1 MKNVLSLFVLGIVL
15 ILFSCNKDENKTC
28 VKCTVSI
35 FFASVTSEGCVDGN
49 DVKVKTTES
58 FLGTSSDTIYKNITL
73 EEWKADRV
81 DEGYSCK

>member
-15 ILFSCNKDENKTC
+15 ILFSCNKDEDKTC
-28 VKCTVSI
+28 VTCTINAFIVEL
-35 FFASVTSEGCVDGN
+35 TSEGCVDGN

>member
-1 MKNVLSLFVLGIVL
+1 MKNVLSLFCFRYCINS
-15 ILFSCNKDENKTC
+15 FSCNKDENKTC

-58 FLGTSSDTIYKNITL
+58 FWVQARTLFTKNITL

>member
-1 MKNVLSLFVLGIVL
+1 MKNVLSLFVLGIVFL
-15 ILFSCNKDENKTC
+15 LFPVTKTKTKP
-28 VKCTVSI
+28 VLRVI
-35 FFASVTSEGCVDGN
+35 NAFIVELTSEGCVDGN